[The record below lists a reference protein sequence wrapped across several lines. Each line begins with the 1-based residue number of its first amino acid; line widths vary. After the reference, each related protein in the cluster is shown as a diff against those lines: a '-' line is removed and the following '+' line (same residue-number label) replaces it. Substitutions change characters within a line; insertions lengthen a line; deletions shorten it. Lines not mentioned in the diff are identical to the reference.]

1 MARWAAGTL
10 CCRQLPYNTG
20 RGQPQAEGQ
29 AVMGD
34 AWGCCRAWDVLPSS
48 ELSQALLQCWELL
61 TAHSVPLPYEDAGFP
76 HTLEKYQIFQ

>member
-1 MARWAAGTL
+1 
-10 CCRQLPYNTG
+10 
-20 RGQPQAEGQ
+20 
-29 AVMGD
+29 MGD
-34 AWGCCRAWDVLPSS
+34 AWGYCRAWDVLPSS